1 MNFSPIPVAIL
12 LAALAIAIGLAV
24 VYAVIFLAVRHA
36 LRSHA
41 VWVATGK
48 LDAVVN
54 GRPYTERPKG

>member
-1 MNFSPIPVAIL
+1 MNFAGPTAIFL
-12 LAALAIAIGLAV
+12 VVLATVIGLAIA
-24 VYAVIFLAVRHA
+24 YTVIFLAVRQA

>member
-1 MNFSPIPVAIL
+1 MNFSAGYIAIL
-12 LAALAIAIGLAV
+12 YVVLAILIGLAIA
-24 VYAVIFLAVRHA
+24 YAVIFLAVRQA

-54 GRPYTERPKG
+54 GRPYTERPKA